1 MKQRLIT
8 FAAACLLAVVAASG
22 SASPAIDR
30 DWNFTVY
37 LDKDPV
43 GTHRFTLTETAAMRK
58 LRSEAR
64 FTVKFLMIKAYS
76 YEHEADE
83 IWQGDCLTTLKAR
96 TDDNGERSSVI
107 GNERNGRFELKK
119 GNLAETLPACI
130 MSFAYWNPLMLKQ
143 SRLLNPQ
150 TGDYTDVSI
159 KARGRE
165 SIPVRGKTVA
175 ADKYHLDAGKFQI
188 DLWYADGGR
197 WIALDSLLDN
207 GRLLRYRIE

>member
-8 FAAACLLAVVAASG
+8 LAAASLLAVAASG
-22 SASPAIDR
+22 SASPSIDR

-37 LDKDPV
+37 LDNDPV

-64 FTVKFLMIKAYS
+64 FTVRFLMIKAYS

-83 IWQGDCLTTLKAR
+83 TWQGDCLTALKAR

-107 GNERNGRFELKK
+107 GNEKNGRFELKK

-159 KARGRE
+159 QARGRE
-165 SIPVRGKTVA
+165 SIPVRGKTVV
-175 ADKYHLDAGKFQI
+175 ADKFHLDAGKFQI
-188 DLWYADGGR
+188 DLWYADGAR

-207 GRLLRYRIE
+207 GRRLRYRIE